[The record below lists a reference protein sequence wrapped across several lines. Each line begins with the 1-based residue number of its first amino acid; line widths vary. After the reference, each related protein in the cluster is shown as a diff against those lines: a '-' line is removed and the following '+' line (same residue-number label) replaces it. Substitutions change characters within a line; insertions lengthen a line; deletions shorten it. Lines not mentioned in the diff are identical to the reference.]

1 MCEYTYI
8 YIYIYTY
15 VVFLELPE
23 FYDYSVYCAQHEQ
36 FSDRKLAG
44 KKNCIRQFCQGYSIS
59 IQLNNEDCQSIKC
72 LARTSHFFT
81 VMSFLSRWI
90 LMNQYI
96 LFYVYE
102 TSLMSYLVL
111 CVYIYPFSWVGY
123 FICPY
128 SCKPGILFHLA
139 LWIFYHFQDQF

>member
-1 MCEYTYI
+1 MCEYTYMYV
-8 YIYIYTY
+8 YI
-15 VVFLELPE
+15 
-23 FYDYSVYCAQHEQ
+23 CG
-36 FSDRKLAG
+36 FSWITWILWLFCLLCSAWAVQWQEISR
-44 KKNCIRQFCQGYSIS
+44 KKNCIRQFCQGYSIR

>member
-1 MCEYTYI
+1 MW
-8 YIYIYTY
+8 IYTHVY
-15 VVFLELPE
+15 IHIWFFLNFLN
-23 FYDYSVYCAQHEQ
+23 FMIILFTVLSMSSSVTGNWQ
-36 FSDRKLAG
+36 
-44 KKNCIRQFCQGYSIS
+44 KKNCIRQFCQVYSIS
-59 IQLNNEDCQSIKC
+59 IQLNNEDCLSIKC
-72 LARTSHFFT
+72 LTRTSHFFT

-139 LWIFYHFQDQF
+139 LWIFYHFQD